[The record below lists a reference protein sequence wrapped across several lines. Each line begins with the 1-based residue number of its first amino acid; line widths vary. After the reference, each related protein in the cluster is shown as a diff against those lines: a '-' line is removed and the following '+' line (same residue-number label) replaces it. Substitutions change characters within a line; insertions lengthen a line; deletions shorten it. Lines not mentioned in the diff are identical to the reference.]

1 VFAFMF
7 RKCIKTIQGYAES
20 GDMIKEAE
28 ILKEFPS
35 PYIIQYYDYFVE
47 NFFTCIVTEYCDV
60 NTFRVEFL
68 MKKTYHIIV
77 IVLKGRRSSASNR
90 LQSTYKQEAR

>member
-1 VFAFMF
+1 MYKYIFKIVILIKFL

-35 PYIIQYYDYFVE
+35 PYIIQYFDYFVE

-60 NTFRVEFL
+60 INHKLEYNFS
-68 MKKTYHIIV
+68 IILNY
-77 IVLKGRRSSASNR
+77 LKNKGW
-90 LQSTYKQEAR
+90 